1 MGSGVT
7 IEAQD
12 DEIQDALL
20 AVEEGEIG
28 LAELALKLAEGVT
41 LIVTFG
47 DGSTYTYENVPVEIA
62 VQCVIDGGSAYN
74 SLLRGK
80 Y

>member
-7 IEAQD
+7 IEARD
-12 DEIQDALL
+12 DGIQDALL
-20 AVEEGEIG
+20 AVVDGEIG
-28 LAELALKLAEGVT
+28 LAELALKLAQGVT
-41 LIVTFG
+41 LVVTFG
-47 DGSTYTYENVPVEIA
+47 DGSTYTYENVPVEVA
-62 VQCVIDGGSAYN
+62 VQCLTDGGSAYN

>member
-12 DEIQDALL
+12 DEIQDALE
-20 AVEEGEIG
+20 AIVDGEIG

-41 LIVTFG
+41 LTVTFG
-47 DGSTYTYENVPVEIA
+47 DGGTYTYENVPVEIA
-62 VQCVIDGGSAYN
+62 VQCLTDGGSAYN

>member
-12 DEIQDALL
+12 EEIQDALL

-28 LAELALKLAEGVT
+28 LAELALKLAQGVT
-41 LIVTFG
+41 LVVTFG

-62 VQCVIDGGSAYN
+62 AQCVIDGGSAYN
-74 SLLRGK
+74 SLLRGR

>member
-12 DEIQDALL
+12 EEIQDALE
-20 AVEEGEIG
+20 AVVGGEIG
-28 LAELALKLAEGVT
+28 LAEVALKLAEGVT
-41 LIVTFG
+41 LVVTFG
-47 DGSTYTYENVPVEIA
+47 DGRTYTYENVPVEVA
-62 VQCVIDGGSAYN
+62 VQCLTDGGSAYN

>member
-12 DEIQDALL
+12 DGIQDALL
-20 AVEEGEIG
+20 AVVDGEIG
-28 LAELALKLAEGVT
+28 LAELALKLAQGVT
-41 LIVTFG
+41 LVVTFG
-47 DGSTYTYENVPVEIA
+47 DGGTYTYENVPVEIA
-62 VQCVIDGGSAYN
+62 VQCLTDGGSAYN

>member
-7 IEAQD
+7 IEPQD
-12 DEIQDALL
+12 EEIQGALE
-20 AVEEGEIG
+20 AVVDGEIG
-28 LAELALKLAEGVT
+28 LAQLALELAKGVS
-41 LIVTFG
+41 LVVTFG
-47 DGSTYTYENVPVEIA
+47 DGTTYSYENVPVEIA
-62 VQCVIDGGSAYN
+62 VQCLTDGGSAYN

>member
-1 MGSGVT
+1 MGSGVI

-12 DEIQDALL
+12 DETQDALV
-20 AVEEGEIG
+20 AVVDGEIG
-28 LAELALKLAEGVT
+28 LAELAMKLAEGVT
-41 LIVTFG
+41 LVVSFG
-47 DGSTYTYENVPVEIA
+47 DGSTFTYENVPVEIA
-62 VQCVIDGGSAYN
+62 VQCLTDGGSAYN

>member
-12 DEIQDALL
+12 DEIQDALE
-20 AVEEGEIG
+20 AVVDGEIG

-41 LIVTFG
+41 LVVTFG
-47 DGSTYTYENVPVEIA
+47 DGSTYTYEHVPVEVA
-62 VQCVIDGGSAYN
+62 VQCLTDGGSAYN

>member
-12 DEIQDALL
+12 DEIQDALEL
-20 AVEEGEIG
+20 VVEGEIG

-41 LIVTFG
+41 LTVTFG

-62 VQCVIDGGSAYN
+62 VQCLTDGGSAYN